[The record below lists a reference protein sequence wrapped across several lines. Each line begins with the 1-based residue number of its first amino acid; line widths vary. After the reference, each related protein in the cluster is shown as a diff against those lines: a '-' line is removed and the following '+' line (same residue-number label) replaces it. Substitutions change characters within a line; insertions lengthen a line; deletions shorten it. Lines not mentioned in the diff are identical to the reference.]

1 MRSYSTRFSIFLK
14 LFRESFLF
22 AFEALRVNKLRTM
35 LSLLGITIGIFTI
48 ISVLTVVDSL
58 ESNIRGSVN
67 KLGSNVLY
75 VQKWPWAFSDDYPW
89 WKYFQRPNPQ
99 LQEEQELKR
108 RLQSADAVSFV
119 IGLNNRTVKYRSN
132 SIEGIT
138 ITAHSHDYELL
149 RTFNFLDGRY
159 FTANESR
166 SGKNMVVI
174 GSAVADGLFGNAN
187 PIGQQITALGRK
199 LTVIGVLNKEGEDL
213 LGTSADKSVFIP
225 INYVR
230 NVLDIRSD
238 RYGPSLMIQAK
249 SGIDIKEMENE
260 VQGAMRSIRK
270 LSPTQED
277 NFALNKSSLLA
288 NQMEALF
295 GIINLVGWI
304 IGGFS
309 ILVGGFGIANIMF
322 VSVRERTNIIGI
334 QKSLGAKNY
343 FILLQFL
350 VESIVL
356 CLIGGAIGL
365 FIVFLGTSLIS
376 ATLDFDILLT
386 LKNIIVGLTVSVII
400 GMISGFW
407 PAYSASQLDPVEA
420 IRSK

>member
-1 MRSYSTRFSIFLK
+1 MRNYNARFTIYLK
-14 LFRESFLF
+14 LIRESFLF
-22 AFEALRVNKLRTM
+22 AFEALRVNKLRTF

-58 ESNIRGSVN
+58 ENNIRTSVN

-99 LQEEQELKR
+99 IQEEQELKK
-108 RLQSADAVSFV
+108 RLQSADAISFLV
-119 IGLNNRTVKYRSN
+119 ELNNRTVKYRSN
-132 SIEGIT
+132 TIEGIG

-149 RTFNFLDGRY
+149 RTFDFMDGRY

-166 SGKNMVVI
+166 SGKNLAII
-174 GSAVADGLFGNAN
+174 GYSVSEGLFANQN
-187 PIGQQITALGRK
+187 PIGQQISLLGRK
-199 LTVIGVLNKEGEDL
+199 ITVIGVLNKEGEDL
-213 LGTSADKSVFIP
+213 LGSSADKSIFLP
-225 INYVR
+225 INYLR

-238 RYGPSLMIQAK
+238 RYGPTLMIQAK
-249 SGIDIKEMENE
+249 NNIDIKELENE
-260 VQGAMRSIRK
+260 VQGAMRSIRRI
-270 LSPTQED
+270 SPTQED

-295 GIINLVGWI
+295 AIINLVGWI

-322 VSVRERTNIIGI
+322 VSVKERTNIIGI

-350 VESIVL
+350 VESVVL

-365 FIVFLGTSLIS
+365 LIVFAGTSLIS
-376 ATLDFDILLT
+376 ASLDFQISLT
-386 LKNIIVGLTVSVII
+386 LKNIVVGLTVSVII
-400 GMISGFW
+400 GTLSGFW
-407 PAYSASQLDPVEA
+407 PAYSASKLDPVEA